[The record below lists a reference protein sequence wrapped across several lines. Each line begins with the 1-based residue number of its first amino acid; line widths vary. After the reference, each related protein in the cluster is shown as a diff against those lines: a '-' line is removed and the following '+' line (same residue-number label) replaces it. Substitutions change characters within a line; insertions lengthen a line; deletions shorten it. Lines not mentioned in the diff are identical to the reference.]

1 MLRNFSVG
9 IIFTIQLFC
18 IVDNNAAHMNNCCS
32 MWQNYEVHEKF
43 KEGKNWS
50 WMNEWMNEWMNGI
63 WVQALLGPMHLDLR
77 TGPLK
82 KVKLLL
88 CYQLVLYSDV
98 VFLLKMIHFYIHKSL
113 HFQLLT
119 SSQSWQ
125 LSPSDCMYITYSK
138 KFRLQIVC
146 PLYSTNISDSSNNTG
161 FYVQLK
167 LQ

>member
-1 MLRNFSVG
+1 
-9 IIFTIQLFC
+9 
-18 IVDNNAAHMNNCCS
+18 
-32 MWQNYEVHEKF
+32 
-43 KEGKNWS
+43 
-50 WMNEWMNEWMNGI
+50 MNGI

-119 SSQSWQ
+119 SSQS
-125 LSPSDCMYITYSK
+125 
-138 KFRLQIVC
+138 
-146 PLYSTNISDSSNNTG
+146 
-161 FYVQLK
+161 
-167 LQ
+167 